1 MPNQSYDVLA
11 VGSDRE
17 NHQIYSNTG
26 REVKGNPNQPYKLSQ
41 IQCHRNGK
49 AFFTCVGDEEVP
61 GAIQI
66 WRMPEQAPME
76 KYNEVQAHSKP
87 IERLRLTIDNSHLF
101 SVGQDGLVCI
111 FDVKDRD
118 IRMRQSDMMFPL
130 EFSQEI
136 LTEKI
141 EMESM
146 QNEEQTTKQ
155 ELASQKNSNEQDVN
169 NKLNVKRQVD
179 DLHRLEGDKESNLQQ
194 AKNKE
199 ESLNDNIREAKNNND
214 IKRKELLDAQQEI
227 IEAKRTEYNQRMLED
242 ASRYQ

>member
-1 MPNQSYDVLA
+1 
-11 VGSDRE
+11 
-17 NHQIYSNTG
+17 
-26 REVKGNPNQPYKLSQ
+26 
-41 IQCHRNGK
+41 
-49 AFFTCVGDEEVP
+49 
-61 GAIQI
+61 
-66 WRMPEQAPME
+66 
-76 KYNEVQAHSKP
+76 
-87 IERLRLTIDNSHLF
+87 
-101 SVGQDGLVCI
+101 
-111 FDVKDRD
+111 
-118 IRMRQSDMMFPL
+118 MMFPL